1 MSKIEKI
8 YFPHCGLI
16 KLLIQSK
23 RDIRLHEQY
32 GDLDDES
39 NEWFYWNRV
48 WVSEVALSDYLIQ
61 EYSPNGLFNKTI
73 LELGCGTGLAGL
85 VCAKLGGVPTF
96 SDKVPMV
103 MESIK
108 DNCRLNGISTY
119 HTQVLDWSNPQDFG
133 KSFDL
138 VLGSEIFYDSSF
150 LGDICQLLR
159 KKLLSE
165 GSTGLFC
172 DPGRL
177 GLKALESCFLEYFSI
192 SVKDLVI
199 EWPRHSR
206 KKSKTHSMFLY
217 QLTKRSFFP

>member
-61 EYSPNGLFNKTI
+61 EYSPNGLSNQTI

-85 VCAKLGGVPTF
+85 VSAKLGGVPTF

-108 DNCRLNGISTY
+108 ETCRLNNVSTY
-119 HTQVLDWSNPQDFG
+119 YTQVLDWSIPHDFG
-133 KSFDL
+133 KSYDL
-138 VLGSEIFYDSSF
+138 VLGSEIFYDSAF
-150 LGDICQLLR
+150 LEDICQLLR
-159 KKLLSE
+159 RLLPE
-165 GSTGLFC
+165 GGKGLFC
-172 DPGRL
+172 DPDRL
-177 GLKALESCFLEYFSI
+177 GLETLESCFLKYFSI
-192 SVKDLVI
+192 SVKDLEV
-199 EWPRHSR
+199 ELPRHSF
-206 KKSKTHSMFLY
+206 KKKKKHSVLLY
-217 QLTKRSFFP
+217 QFVKRSPFL